1 MSELRQAFQHLASE
15 GVQGL
20 QPYEPGK
27 PMAELQRE
35 YGLSEVIKLASNEN
49 PRGPAPAAVAAAREA
64 AADVHRY
71 PDGNGYALKQALAV
85 HHGVAPETITLGNGS
100 NDVLAL
106 VASTFLQPGREAVFS
121 EHAFAVYPIVTAAS
135 GATARVAPAL
145 GPDTAMPYGHDLE
158 GMAALVG
165 DETRVVFVAN
175 PNNPTGTWVT
185 RDALKEFLRGLPDHV
200 IAVVDEAYCEYA
212 DDPAMPDVTE
222 WLSAF
227 PNLVVTRTFSK
238 VHGLAGLR
246 AGYSIAHP
254 AVAELFNRVRQP
266 FNMSACAQA
275 AAEAAIGDP
284 DYVRASVALNNE
296 QRESLRE
303 RLSAMGLTVLPSAGN
318 FLCVHVGDA
327 AGVNEGLLR
336 QGVIVRPVAG
346 YGLPEWLRVTVG
358 LPEENERFLEALAP
372 LVDTA

>member
-372 LVDTA
+372 LVDAA

>member
-327 AGVNEGLLR
+327 ADVNEGLLR

-372 LVDTA
+372 LVDAA